1 VKYKKGGG
9 TNMQWFSNIRTSAKL
24 SLSFSVVIFLLI
36 TVMIA
41 SYGSILFLEKNNE
54 NLYKNEF
61 SLLENFLKLESNEGK
76 TRSMLL
82 SMLLSSDRL
91 AQEKWHQEIKAITT
105 DTESILQEIA
115 TFQLED
121 KKFTEKLNA
130 LKSIHSEFAKTRDEQ
145 TIPLIYANKMDEAK
159 NVAMGPQVE
168 RYKELYTITHELV
181 SDVREKANDALIRAE
196 QEVTKVTAFFVL
208 IGILALIL
216 VASLV
221 LILNRLIANPLK
233 EISAAAR
240 QIALGNLDAV
250 QFKSAGRKDEVGI
263 LADTFSGMAYWLKN
277 ISGTATRIATGD
289 LTTDVNLQSEKDV
302 LGNAFKSMVN
312 NLRQLTSELTEAI
325 NSLGSSSSE
334 ISTATSEL
342 ASTASETATSVSE
355 TTSTIEEVRQ
365 TSQVANQKAKAVSEA
380 SQRSAE
386 ISQSGKKAADE
397 INEMINQIH
406 NQMELIGESMV
417 RLSEQSQAIGDII
430 ATVDDLAQQSNLLS
444 VNASI
449 EAAKAG
455 EQGKGFAVV
464 AQEVKSLANQSKQ
477 ATNQVRIILSDIQ
490 KATSAAVMAT
500 EQGSKAVEAGVLKS
514 TQTGESILKLVDSVT
529 DASHAATQIAAT
541 SHQQLIG
548 MEQAALAMENIKQAS
563 SQNVES
569 AKQLEIAASNIKG
582 LGVNLK
588 ELVGRFKI
596 KTGTDLR

>member
-1 VKYKKGGG
+1 MK
-9 TNMQWFSNIRTSAKL
+9 WFSNMQTSAKL
-24 SLSFSVVIFLLI
+24 SLSFSVIVFLLI
-36 TVMIA
+36 AVMIV
-41 SYGSILFLEKNNE
+41 SYGSILFLEKNSE
-54 NLYKNEF
+54 TLYKQEF

-76 TRSMLL
+76 VRSALL

-91 AQEKWHQEIKAITT
+91 AQDTWNQEIKTLAA
-105 DTESILQEIA
+105 DTESILREISSL
-115 TFQLED
+115 QLES
-121 KKFTEKLNA
+121 KKFTEKFDA
-130 LKSIHSEFAKTRDEQ
+130 LKSIREEFSKTRDEQ
-145 TIPLIYANKMDEAK
+145 TIPLLYANKIDEAK
-159 NVAMGPQVE
+159 SIAMGTQVE
-168 RYKELYTITHELV
+168 RYKKLHNLTLELIA
-181 SDVREKANDALIRAE
+181 DVREKANDALARSE
-196 QEVTKVTAFFVL
+196 QEVTKVTFTFVF

-216 VASLV
+216 VISLV
-221 LILNRLIANPLK
+221 LILNRLIAGPLK
-233 EISAAAR
+233 EISSAAQ

-250 QFKSAGRKDEVGI
+250 QLKSTDRKDEVGI
-263 LADTFSGMAYWLKN
+263 LAETFSRMSYWLQT
-277 ISGTATRIATGD
+277 ISGTATQIATGD
-289 LTTDVNLQSEKDV
+289 LTTNVNLQSEKDV
-302 LGNAFKSMVN
+302 LGNAFKLMVT

-325 NSLGSSSSE
+325 NSLSSSSSE

-380 SQRSAE
+380 SQKSAE

-477 ATNQVRIILSDIQ
+477 ATNQVRIILNDIQ

-514 TQTGESILKLVDSVT
+514 TQTGESILKLVNSVT
-529 DASHAATQIAAT
+529 EASHAATQIAAT

-548 MEQAALAMENIKQAS
+548 MDQAALAMENIKQAS

-569 AKQLEIAASNIKG
+569 AKQLETAASNIKG
-582 LGVNLK
+582 LGIKLK
-588 ELVGRFKI
+588 ELVGQFKI
-596 KTGTDLR
+596 KTGTDSR